1 MAGTQLGGTGK
12 DADKGKER
20 TQFEKDRQ
28 GRMQGSGGDRPPVYK
43 PKDDGERGGYK
54 NRITR
59 KVPAPRASNANKLAV
74 NKMNSMIDN
83 GHHQYTPSGGIG
95 Y

>member
-28 GRMQGSGGDRPPVYK
+28 KERGTGKGLPPIYK
-43 PKDDGERGGYK
+43 PQDDGQRGG
-54 NRITR
+54 I
-59 KVPAPRASNANKLAV
+59 
-74 NKMNSMIDN
+74 
-83 GHHQYTPSGGIG
+83 
-95 Y
+95 